1 VHACF
6 HAESLTH
13 SFNLKKWK
21 IVQHILSLEKDLEKS
36 FQTTGFFTGNRIPSD
51 YFETSGTG
59 ESDIAIHAG
68 SYHLALKA
76 ANIEMCNIMT
86 YSSILP
92 GIANRIDRP
101 DRITHGAVLESI
113 MSVCNAGKGQQATAG
128 IIYSWLYD
136 RKDNSRF
143 GGLVCEHEGN
153 YDIHELERRLKA
165 SLEELYHNG
174 YADQFILGDPHILSE
189 SFIPRKAY
197 GTALTALCFTSYY
210 HPVINA

>member
-1 VHACF
+1 MQQII
-6 HAESLTH
+6 T
-13 SFNLKKWK
+13 
-21 IVQHILSLEKDLEKS
+21 IEKDLTNTFKS
-36 FQTTGFFTGNRIPSD
+36 SGFFTGNRIPAD

-76 ANIEMCNIMT
+76 ARIERYNIMT

-92 GIANRIDRP
+92 GIANRVERP
-101 DRITHGAVLESI
+101 AMATHGE
-113 MSVCNAGKGQQATAG
+113 KGQQATAG
-128 IIYSWLYD
+128 IIYSWLYA
-136 RKDNSRF
+136 RNDNTRY

-153 YDIHELERRLKA
+153 YDLHELERRLKA
-165 SLEELYHNG
+165 SLEELYQNG
-174 YADQFILGDPHILSE
+174 FAEQYVLGEPRILSE

>member
-1 VHACF
+1 MQDL
-6 HAESLTH
+6 LTIE
-13 SFNLKKWK
+13 KT
-21 IVQHILSLEKDLEKS
+21 HILPVE
-36 FQTTGFFTGNRIPSD
+36 TGGFYTGNRIPAQ

-76 ANIEMCNIMT
+76 ARIEMCNIMT

-92 GIANRIDRP
+92 EIAIKINRP
-101 DRITHGAVLESI
+101 DEITHGAVLESI

-128 IIYSWLYD
+128 IIYAWLYD
-136 RKDNSRF
+136 RASGSRY

-153 YDIHELERRLKA
+153 YDLRELERRLKA
-165 SLEELYHNG
+165 SLEELYEHG
-174 YADQFILGDPHILSE
+174 YSDRYSLGDARILSE

-210 HPVINA
+210 HPVIRT

>member
-1 VHACF
+1 MQQI
-6 HAESLTH
+6 S
-13 SFNLKKWK
+13 S
-21 IVQHILSLEKDLEKS
+21 IEKDLERS
-36 FQTTGFFTGNRIPSD
+36 FTSSGFFTGNRIPAD

-76 ANIEMCNIMT
+76 ARIERFNIMT

-92 GIANRIDRP
+92 GIANRIERP
-101 DRITHGAVLESI
+101 QEMTHGAVLESI
-113 MSVCNAGKGQQATAG
+113 MSVCNAEKGQQATAG

-136 RKDNSRF
+136 RQDNTRF

-153 YDIHELERRLKA
+153 YDLRELERRLKA

-174 YADQFILGDPHILSE
+174 FSEQYNLGEPHILSE

>member
-1 VHACF
+1 MVSALLLLLSIH
-6 HAESLTH
+6 H
-13 SFNLKKWK
+13 SKWK
-21 IVQHILSLEKDLEKS
+21 IVQQLTSIEKDLKKS
-36 FQTTGFFTGNRIPSD
+36 FLSSGFFTGNRIPAN

-92 GIANRIDRP
+92 GIANKIERP
-101 DRITHGAVLESI
+101 SEITHGAVLESI
-113 MSVCNAGKGQQATAG
+113 MSVCNAEKGQQATAG
-128 IIYSWLYD
+128 IIYSWLFD
-136 RKDNSRF
+136 RQDQTRF

-165 SLEELYHNG
+165 SLEELYQNG
-174 YADQFILGDPHILSE
+174 YSERYILGEPHILSE

>member
-1 VHACF
+1 
-6 HAESLTH
+6 
-13 SFNLKKWK
+13 
-21 IVQHILSLEKDLEKS
+21 VQQLSSIEKDLEKS
-36 FQTTGFFTGNRIPSD
+36 FSSTGFFTGNRIPAD

-59 ESDIAIHAG
+59 ESDIAVHAG

-76 ANIEMCNIMT
+76 ARIERYNIMT

-92 GIANRIDRP
+92 GIANRIERP
-101 DRITHGAVLESI
+101 PEMTHGAVLESI
-113 MSVCNAGKGQQATAG
+113 MSVCNAEKGQQATAG

-136 RKDNSRF
+136 REDNTRY

-153 YDIHELERRLKA
+153 YDLHELERRLKA
-165 SLEELYHNG
+165 SLEELYLNG
-174 YADQFILGDPHILSE
+174 FAERFLLGEPRILSE

-210 HPVINA
+210 HPVVKS

>member
-1 VHACF
+1 MGNHARIKF
-6 HAESLTH
+6 Y
-13 SFNLKKWK
+13 
-21 IVQHILSLEKDLEKS
+21 
-36 FQTTGFFTGNRIPSD
+36 TGNRIPFH

-76 ANIEMCNIMT
+76 ANIERYNIMT

-92 GIANRIDRP
+92 GIATRVDKPLNIP
-101 DRITHGAVLESI
+101 HGAVLESI
-113 MSVCNAGKGQQATAG
+113 MSVCNAGKGEVATAG

-136 RKDNSRF
+136 RSNGMKY

-153 YDIHELERRLKA
+153 YDLRELERRLKG
-165 SLEELYHNG
+165 SLEELYANG
-174 YADQFILGDPHILSE
+174 FSDEYFLGEPVILSE
-189 SFIPRKAY
+189 SFTPRKTY

-210 HPVINA
+210 HPVFTE